1 MREPLDDE
9 QQREVPRF
17 FCVDMQKKDMI
28 GLLLANSLPKRL
40 KEESITNERPQKCS
54 EEMINL
60 TDIKDSK
67 EKFDNRY
74 RLIEKIGGG
83 GFSEVWLA
91 HDTNA
96 DIEVALKIYTPKG
109 ELDEEGKEDFKREF
123 ARLCGLNH
131 SNIIHAIGFGI
142 HKEELPYLVM
152 SVCKNGSAKKL
163 IDNFEEEE
171 LWAFIEQVAL
181 GLQYLHAHSI
191 THQDIKPDNILINS
205 DEQYLI
211 IDFGISTKTR
221 NTLRKSNKGTVG
233 GGTPWYMSVESF
245 GTESSD
251 IHARDIWAFGAT
263 LYEII
268 TGDVPFG
275 QYGGVTQKSQNGKIP
290 QIKNEVSEELKQV
303 VYDCLA
309 LDAWNRP
316 DADALV
322 KRAKAHIAG
331 IKSPPPPPY
340 KRAIMALSVLVTV
353 AGCYFA
359 SSYIIHESHP
369 IVLGLNVLNRNDS
382 IYLAKID
389 EAVYLMES
397 ERRKENLSSI
407 DETTLCYAAKIYT
420 DACSLDVTDS
430 VKTIGTKK
438 WVTSQQLID
447 NTYEYLYNKGVEYG
461 EIGAES
467 ASRKFSQRSIALS
480 DYVTPSKRKVNNT
493 PDEMTKT
500 MSTDA
505 TEWHKSKERD
515 TTSCN
520 EYFNY

>member
-1 MREPLDDE
+1 
-9 QQREVPRF
+9 
-17 FCVDMQKKDMI
+17 
-28 GLLLANSLPKRL
+28 
-40 KEESITNERPQKCS
+40 
-54 EEMINL
+54 MINL
-60 TDIKDSK
+60 ADIRDSK

-91 HDTNA
+91 HDSNA
-96 DIEVALKIYTPKG
+96 GIDVALKIYTPNG

-142 HKEELPYLVM
+142 HKEELPCLAM

-163 IDNFEEEE
+163 INNFEEEQ
-171 LWAFIEQVAL
+171 LWTFIEQVAL

-205 DEQYLI
+205 DGQYLI

-221 NTLRKSNKGTVG
+221 NTLRKSTKGTVG

-290 QIKNEVSEELKQV
+290 PIANNISDELKQL

-309 LDAWNRP
+309 LDAWDRP

-322 KRAKAHIAG
+322 KRAKNHIGG
-331 IKSPPPPPY
+331 ITPPPPPPPF
-340 KRAIMALSVLVTV
+340 KKILLALSVLVIMI
-353 AGCYFA
+353 GCYFA
-359 SSYIIHESHP
+359 YPHIFPNSKADD
-369 IVLGLNVLNRNDS
+369 IVVMVNKNDS
-382 IYLAKID
+382 IYLAKTTEYSTI
-389 EAVYLMES
+389 MTKES
-397 ERRKENLSSI
+397 ELIRGQKEIDKISLDRVIYALDQCKGIIAFSDSVSTDAREKGNLKI
-407 DETTLCYAAKIYT
+407 NTTISEAKIV
-420 DACSLDVTDS
+420 C
-430 VKTIGTKK
+430 
-438 WVTSQQLID
+438 
-447 NTYEYLYNKGVEYG
+447 EYLEGRGDDKIREYG
-461 EIGAES
+461 EYGVEARDKYYS
-467 ASRKFSQRSIALS
+467 LS
-480 DYVTPSKRKVNNT
+480 DTIKSHMNNINLN
-493 PDEMTKT
+493 K
-500 MSTDA
+500 
-505 TEWHKSKERD
+505 
-515 TTSCN
+515 
-520 EYFNY
+520 

>member
-1 MREPLDDE
+1 
-9 QQREVPRF
+9 
-17 FCVDMQKKDMI
+17 
-28 GLLLANSLPKRL
+28 
-40 KEESITNERPQKCS
+40 
-54 EEMINL
+54 MINL
-60 TDIKDSK
+60 AEIRDSK

-91 HDTNA
+91 YDQNA
-96 DIEVALKIYTPKG
+96 DIDVALKIYTPNG

-142 HKEELPYLVM
+142 HNEELPYLAM

-163 IDNFEEEE
+163 IGNFEEEQ
-171 LWAFIEQVAL
+171 LWTFIDQVVS

-205 DEQYLI
+205 DGQYLI

-221 NTLRKSNKGTVG
+221 NTLRKSTKGTVG

-290 QIKNEVSEELKQV
+290 PIYNDVSEELKQL

-309 LDAWNRP
+309 LDAWDRP

-322 KRAKAHIAG
+322 KRAKDHIAG
-331 IKSPPPPPY
+331 NISPKVPSKDY
-340 KRAIMALSVLVTV
+340 KKVTLTLFALVLVAT
-353 AGCYFA
+353 CYFA
-359 SSYIIHESHP
+359 YPYIIPDNKHSEDV
-369 IVLGLNVLNRNDS
+369 ITVNRNDS
-382 IYLAKID
+382 IYLAKIS
-389 EAVYLMES
+389 EAVSLTES
-397 ERRKENLSSI
+397 EISKKDLSNV
-407 DETTLCYAAKIYT
+407 DETTLCSAAKIYT
-420 DACSLDVTDS
+420 DANLLDVTDS
-430 VKTIGTKK
+430 VKEKGTQM
-438 WVTSQQLID
+438 WVTSQHMID
-447 NTYEYLYNKGVEYG
+447 NAYEYLYNKGVEYG
-461 EIGAES
+461 EMGAES
-467 ASRKFSQRSIALS
+467 ASQRFRKRSVILS
-480 DYVTPSKRKVNNT
+480 DYVTPSKKRQSYTPNKKVSRIVKNQSSSTEKNT
-493 PDEMTKT
+493 
-500 MSTDA
+500 
-505 TEWHKSKERD
+505 
-515 TTSCN
+515 N
-520 EYFNY
+520 EYQESHITLSEEPSNKEKNIPLY

>member
-9 QQREVPRF
+9 RQREVHAF
-17 FCVDMQKKDMI
+17 FVSIRKKNDMI
-28 GLLLANSLPKRL
+28 GLLLAKSLPKRL
-40 KEESITNERPQKCS
+40 KRRIHNKLETTKSS

-60 TDIKDSK
+60 ADIKDSK

-96 DIEVALKIYTPKG
+96 DIDVALKIYTPNG

-142 HKEELPYLVM
+142 HKEELPYLAM
-152 SVCKNGSAKKL
+152 GVCKNGSAKKL
-163 IDNFEEEE
+163 IGNFEEKQ
-171 LWAFIEQVAL
+171 LWEFIEQVAL

-205 DEQYLI
+205 DGQYLI

-221 NTLRKSNKGTVG
+221 NTLRKSNKGSVG

-290 QIKNEVSEELKQV
+290 LIENDISEELKQL

-309 LDAWNRP
+309 LDAWDRP

-322 KRAKAHIAG
+322 KRAKNHIAG
-331 IKSPPPPPY
+331 IAPPPSPNY
-340 KRAIMALSVLVTV
+340 KKVIMTLSVFVV
-353 AGCYFA
+353 VVGCYFIYP
-359 SSYIIHESHP
+359 YIIHESKQNE
-369 IVLGLNVLNRNDS
+369 NVVVVNRNDS
-382 IYLAKID
+382 IYLAKIN
-389 EAVYLMES
+389 EAVSLTES
-397 ERRKENLSSI
+397 EIGKKDFSSV
-407 DETTLCYAAKIYT
+407 DETTLCSAAKIYT
-420 DACSLDVTDS
+420 DASLLDVTDS
-430 VKTIGTKK
+430 VRKKGTQM
-438 WVTSQQLID
+438 WIASQQIID

-461 EIGAES
+461 KMGAES
-467 ASRKFSQRSIALS
+467 ASHKFSRRSIVLS
-480 DYVTPSKRKVNNT
+480 DYVTPSKKRKLYFT
-493 PDEMTKT
+493 RKMP
-500 MSTDA
+500 
-505 TEWHKSKERD
+505 KSR
-515 TTSCN
+515 
-520 EYFNY
+520 